1 MKRLTHL
8 DSEGNLRMVDVG
20 DKPLTNRQAVAEGT
34 VRMSDEAFRALRDHR
49 LSKGDALTAARFA
62 GIQAAKRTSEWIPLC
77 HPIPIHKIEVE
88 CRFGEAAP
96 EVVITATAAARWSTG
111 VEMEALTAVAAAA
124 LTVYDMCKSV
134 DRSIVLTEIRLLE
147 KTGGKSGRWQRVSPG
162 SPSPG
167 NKT

>member
-1 MKRLTHL
+1 
-8 DSEGNLRMVDVG
+8 MVDVG

-88 CRFGEAAP
+88 CRFGEAVP
-96 EVVITATAAARWSTG
+96 EVVKLMFHRTW
-111 VEMEALTAVAAAA
+111 
-124 LTVYDMCKSV
+124 
-134 DRSIVLTEIRLLE
+134 
-147 KTGGKSGRWQRVSPG
+147 PG
-162 SPSPG
+162 SGDSATPSLPSSASRWG
-167 NKT
+167 YWARSEPPALWPPYCTASTPWTHSPFPWPLWAWPEWRYRQFPC